1 MQLKDKD
8 IRHSLSLRVSWLSI
22 AVNLVLAIIQFVI
35 GFLSNSISILTDAV
49 DSLRDIIA
57 TGVVV
62 LSLYISKKPAD
73 KSHPFGHGRAEDV
86 GGLTISFLLIII
98 GFSFLKESLTRL
110 FHPKPIKVDLFII
123 TVMLCFSGVKLLL
136 GLITSGVSRKVSSEI
151 LRADAIHHYTDFVT
165 TLIVG
170 VGLLFV
176 RRGGNFVHI
185 DSFLGLV
192 ISLIIVFFAIKM
204 SKEFID
210 NLIGKR
216 APTSLY
222 DRIGKIAANFKF
234 VEGVHDIEIHSYGE
248 NRVISLHIELS
259 PSLSLEE
266 AHGVAD
272 GIENEIFKE
281 KLGKCVVHVDLKK
294 GTAPMEKKQIE
305 KLIRSIMGFNKK
317 IKDFHGIEIIT
328 TESSNILN
336 FHLLLDKN
344 TSLDESHS
352 ISHRLRSVLEKK
364 FYFSQVNIHF
374 EPYKSE
380 GG

>member
-294 GTAPMEKKQIE
+294 GTAPMEKKKIE

>member
-1 MQLKDKD
+1 
-8 IRHSLSLRVSWLSI
+8 
-22 AVNLVLAIIQFVI
+22 
-35 GFLSNSISILTDAV
+35 
-49 DSLRDIIA
+49 
-57 TGVVV
+57 
-62 LSLYISKKPAD
+62 
-73 KSHPFGHGRAEDV
+73 
-86 GGLTISFLLIII
+86 
-98 GFSFLKESLTRL
+98 
-110 FHPKPIKVDLFII
+110 
-123 TVMLCFSGVKLLL
+123 
-136 GLITSGVSRKVSSEI
+136 
-151 LRADAIHHYTDFVT
+151 
-165 TLIVG
+165 
-170 VGLLFV
+170 
-176 RRGGNFVHI
+176 
-185 DSFLGLV
+185 
-192 ISLIIVFFAIKM
+192 M